1 VSRTSG
7 PPPAIFERTRSAT
20 FTLGSILGAM
30 GADAAL
36 LVAGAVNAKKLE
48 LHLDIATSIGHAIRG
63 GTSSGF
69 ALAACVGFV
78 FGGVLALVMRHAA
91 RFFARLIFGTAATAL
106 AWFCLH
112 LGLVSRHMETLPLP
126 PMLAAAAFF
135 GVVIACVPSAR
146 RI

>member
-1 VSRTSG
+1 
-7 PPPAIFERTRSAT
+7 
-20 FTLGSILGAM
+20 M

-36 LVAGAVNAKKLE
+36 LVAGAVDAHKLA
-48 LHLDIATSIGHAIRG
+48 LAFDIATRAGHAIRG

-69 ALAACVGFV
+69 ALAACAGFV
-78 FGGVLALVMRHAA
+78 FGGLLALVMRHAA
-91 RFFARLIFGTAATAL
+91 RFFARVIFGTVATVL

-112 LGLVSRHMETLPLP
+112 IGLVSRHAQTLPLV
-126 PMLAAAAFF
+126 PMLAGAAFF